1 MIEIK
6 VYFVRSILITELYPK
21 KMRGN
26 IIRKLVIAAIILAPV
41 ISYTGCKKQAKCGCG
56 KDVLR
61 TIANVSANVYW
72 TSPES
77 ITFYV
82 VGNPYSTYY
91 FCNPTEMYPNLKDAK
106 QGDVLLVSGH
116 VYWNC
121 NYVYQASNSSYM
133 SSYQAF
139 DCQVTNLT
147 LDLYGKGKPATGTPL
162 DLTLPQN

>member
-1 MIEIK
+1 
-6 VYFVRSILITELYPK
+6 
-21 KMRGN
+21 MRGN
-26 IIRKLVIAAIILAPV
+26 ILRKLVIVSIILAPLF
-41 ISYTGCKKQAKCGCG
+41 SYTGCKKQAKCGCG

-61 TIANVSANVYW
+61 TITNVSVNVYW
-72 TSPES
+72 TSPEN

-139 DCQVTNLT
+139 DCQVTGLT

-162 DLTLPQN
+162 DFNLPQN